1 MTDNFFQVAPFKI
14 YSSSV
19 DTGYATEISASFKPG
34 LDITN
39 MKTDRYSDL
48 NDAPAQS
55 PFTYQY
61 VGGSQFRHVPLNDGT
76 DTPSTRPELFH
87 ISMSAGILKVIGP
100 DSIDVNRP
108 RAYYFRDTLAK
119 RPINIANIQTSTG
132 STTIGNYTHD
142 YDIIQ
147 TTGRTSNN
155 RAFVEVTGSGFAR
168 YLTTM
173 YVSGAKDP
181 NRTLPN
187 FDLTGTNSFV
197 FVNHFNAPGGTDV
210 SSRGVLDTY
219 AEEYAPNNAMP
230 WRNRSVRSVL
240 RSDLT
245 RHTPKATDIPPLLPT
260 VYHTDNRNTKIR
272 GKERVFEVRD
282 FYDGGDVRGLT
293 SDSERVYWIDHLA
306 SEIKYAA
313 IGIQADLP
321 TTLPIA
327 AGIPTDG
334 GDIKYVNER
343 LYWIPDWGA
352 SSIYSCSIDGTESGV
367 VVTDSAI
374 PACLSIDTVNEKLYW
389 ANGAGYLG
397 RPVLM
402 RSDLDG
408 SNIETVLNFT
418 DVATFEVSSIAIST
432 GVVSQQNDCYY
443 CDVGNG
449 ALKKRSLDGGPIST
463 VQMPSGQTS
472 GAFRGYSL
480 DVDRRGKKLYILSD
494 EGASIPGR
502 VYAYDFMRDELSV
515 LYSYG
520 TDIWTTPFRTPG
532 ISSNYEKGEMYW
544 GVPVASSVDGMN
556 LASFPTYDNAFVTH
570 AIPQASL
577 RYRWIQDSALTT
589 ETQLPGYQ
597 HSSSV
602 PFGPYDDID
611 YVLSSSDGRG
621 DFIGISGTGLDK
633 SGIAVQTPLGTDST
647 NFLSKSAGT
656 IFNVYSGPY
665 QYASWNQV
673 RDGYNPIVIRL
684 ARESILSLANVRKT
698 TTNSLGRQV
707 SSKRSDGVT
716 NYKEPIV
723 SDDSKPI
730 VHQLYV
736 RPDLK
741 LNEQV
746 VSSLKYT
753 LANNLSTFTR
763 QSIRNRLGI
772 KSPLKGTLYE
782 KLKNHYLD
790 PDQVTQPGNPVSEFI
805 EMDYSRIL
813 YPSPINAYLNQTRE
827 RTDYAEVA
835 GFGSDGYDR
844 IFGTQRT
851 FFKENLIR
859 SEDAPNSQGE
869 SVDSTLAE
877 DIDETYV
884 FADSIGLDF
893 VGDASSQIVT
903 DQNSGSEAFVYGSV
917 SGNPV
922 NERFLQWTDAFV
934 TSSVAG
940 ITMSFEATRG
950 NYWITPSVYLDKP
963 ETGEDLL
970 IQYKSAPAGTTWN
983 TAVRI
988 SPGGLTA
995 GTYTQR
1001 QVNFDPGEPVYI
1013 RIAQE
1018 DWGGK
1023 GSDIGYAFDNYAI
1036 RNLRLIAAR
1045 SDINKP
1051 ALNFNSMATDGIRSF
1066 PESSSYRNYDGELMQ
1081 DSDESMFTTN
1091 PLPSLS
1097 YLELYNVRV
1106 GNTSSGYVERL
1117 TEQIAGKNSWY
1128 DTYDKYAADLR
1139 PQSKNRSIIP
1149 EFRMSEN
1156 IPYYVVDKATDFRA
1170 PNKQVF
1176 TLDGASITSSA
1187 DSKDALTFNS
1197 EFVRK
1202 YMQTPNSGKF
1212 IEVVED
1218 HVGGE
1223 VGQVSKVSF
1232 TCRGL
1237 KKLLP
1242 YNGFY
1247 PKDRAVQIGNVLSE
1261 SLGGN
1266 VAGSFEGNTT
1276 SYPKQGWQGIVKPLM
1291 SPGIL
1296 FNSIKSGIAVDYPI
1310 YTGSVPGF
1318 VLGTTNTPSDFQ
1330 LSIGPNYRL
1339 PFETLYNLK
1348 GNLPQGE
1355 ENPIRLVSSF
1365 ITDEANFNTDEL
1377 FNYKS
1382 VWSGE
1387 KTSLFELGMHNFLAE
1402 TVDFFLEGEKG
1413 SSGGGKLTSFRSAP
1427 DNKWQEFEAGKS
1439 YYMDV
1444 ILRDTVEMNK
1454 FIEYSG
1460 SGEIVENLKFGAS
1473 NGNDADYFGRSIAT
1487 VAGAPGEGI
1496 YALVGASNANE
1507 LSGTA
1512 YLFQNK
1518 FDTKG
1523 WRQIQEIL
1531 PASLSAA
1538 GEYGDSVSIDSG
1550 SGGIYMLVGHP
1561 NANAAYLFHSSSTGI
1576 LSQSLTGS
1584 DTSAGDDF
1592 GCATSIISGTDGVH
1606 ALVGAFDHHAAA
1618 SDDGAAY
1625 LFHSKSSETFY
1636 IDSGAAANQR
1646 WQTKITASDQV
1657 AADQFGYSV
1666 SLESGSGGIYCLVG
1680 ASAGGGFGG
1689 GNKAYLF
1696 HSKSDEPF
1704 YVDSGAPVNQ
1714 RWQTGLARAAG
1725 VASGWASS
1733 VSVVS
1738 GTDAIYALVGEN
1750 NTTVMQDSAIQL
1762 NVSTSVGVSTSLI
1775 TGSDLSPFTYDGFG
1789 QSVSVQS
1796 GSDGIYC
1803 LGGAP
1808 SAGTVGGQSYIFHSQ
1823 SVGIT
1828 EQIMSASD
1836 GVNNQYFGWSTSLIS
1851 SSVLPV
1857 GLYATMGSL
1866 SASFA
1871 VSGSGAGYMFAGEF
1885 GSLSGTLGIQNVQQD
1900 YKQHGKLF
1908 GLGLGDVYDPAYA
1921 AYTPP
1926 MFYGASRARIKFTPS
1941 TTDTYTLDQVLKQA
1955 TIEEIINVDSDRVA
1969 TVNGFAKS
1977 LTPLQD
1983 QNRMPMSSSVNM
1995 FGKFFEPGVTY
2006 NPQTGQAT
2014 SIDQTS
2020 NTNPAWVIS
2029 TRFES
2034 PVLDMSSSKYN
2045 ELYTAFAPDSDMETS
2060 YNFYP
2065 GALKRTNPRTMWA
2078 SYGKTP
2084 PQTKRVTMELA
2095 ESFPNTIGSETTGS
2109 LIGQCGFTADDKSVG
2124 IVRGSKRIREAV
2136 VMIPYLDFPIDEVTT
2151 EIEGKHFILI
2161 DSEDTSRYTDQKS
2174 NIDQFG
2180 FPVQASENDG
2190 EKITETTIG
2199 RMMKGMKTF
2208 NIPPNMDFGTYDDIA
2223 PFVMYFFS
2231 FNHTLDRDDLSDI
2244 WQGVMP
2250 KPALKVEKDI
2260 VDISHD
2266 INKFE
2271 FFGNINDRTLIS
2283 KMKFFV
2289 FKAKQK
2295 AKQNYYDITEDATD
2309 DSRYTF
2315 NFAADGQQGAVPHP
2329 SYNWPYDYFSLVEDI
2344 NIEAKYIIE
2353 NENVLFSENEPF
2365 PEIRRK
2371 ANKKKKKFD

>member
-100 DSIDVNRP
+100 DSIDVSRP

-245 RHTPKATDIPPLLPT
+245 RHTPKPGMGIPT
-260 VYHTDNRNTKIR
+260 EYHNDNRNAKLRLSSPSFAASKESIASVSSTGIIAIDTANKNIYYSDQDTGGDTIR
-272 GKERVFEVRD
+272 ID
-282 FYDGGDVRGLT
+282 YDGNSFEQLDFNFYPYMYPDANIGKLFVVNGGIESGSTDAFGGFTAIAAAPGVISGLSGNPGIKLYF
-293 SDSERVYWIDHLA
+293 SDS
-306 SEIKYAA
+306 ST
-313 IGIQADLP
+313 DL
-321 TTLPIA
+321 
-327 AGIPTDG
+327 
-334 GDIKYVNER
+334 
-343 LYWIPDWGA
+343 
-352 SSIYSCSIDGTESGV
+352 IYS
-367 VVTDSAI
+367 A
-374 PACLSIDTVNEKLYW
+374 
-389 ANGAGYLG
+389 
-397 RPVLM
+397 
-402 RSDLDG
+402 DLDG
-408 SNIETVLNFT
+408 SGVVSIPTPALTDPSKIEYDSFTGKLFFQESTDRISMVNTDGTEYRSFTIYGGGFSDFTVDSRNGRIYYIDSTFANKIYTTNLDGGLLT
-418 DVATFEVSSIAIST
+418 PIGDVGSDGNSIAIDLEL
-432 GVVSQQNDCYY
+432 QK
-443 CDVGNG
+443 
-449 ALKKRSLDGGPIST
+449 LFWWDGTISKANT
-463 VQMPSGQTS
+463 
-472 GAFRGYSL
+472 
-480 DVDRRGKKLYILSD
+480 
-494 EGASIPGR
+494 E
-502 VYAYDFMRDELSV
+502 
-515 LYSYG
+515 SYKV
-520 TDIWTTPFRTPG
+520 F
-532 ISSNYEKGEMYW
+532 
-544 GVPVASSVDGMN
+544 
-556 LASFPTYDNAFVTH
+556 DNAFVTH

-633 SGIAVQTPLGTDST
+633 SGIAVQTPLGSDST

-656 IFNVYSGPY
+656 IFNVYNGPY

-673 RDGYNPIVIRL
+673 RDGYNPIVIQL

-698 TTNSLGRQV
+698 ITNSLGRQV

-716 NYKEPIV
+716 NYKEPVV

-736 RPDLK
+736 RPDLGSPQ
-741 LNEQV
+741 QV
-746 VSSLKYT
+746 VSCLKYT

-763 QSIRNRLGI
+763 KSIRNRLGI
-772 KSPLKGTLYE
+772 KSLLKGTLYE

-827 RTDYAEVA
+827 RTDYEEIV
-835 GFGSDGYDR
+835 GTGSNGYDR

-851 FFKENLIR
+851 FYKSDQIR
-859 SEDAPNSQGE
+859 SEDAPNSQGNFVDT
-869 SVDSTLAE
+869 SVFE
-877 DIDETYV
+877 EIDKSYV

-893 VGDASSQIVT
+893 LGDASSQIVT
-903 DQNSGSEAFVYGSV
+903 DQNNGSEAFVYGTVNASV
-917 SGNPV
+917 ST
-922 NERFLQWTDAFV
+922 RFLQWTDAFV
-934 TSSVAG
+934 TSSIALTD
-940 ITMSFEATRG
+940 ISMSLEATKG
-950 NYWITPSVYLDKP
+950 NYAITPAVTLESPDAN
-963 ETGEDLL
+963 EDLL
-970 IQYKSAPAGTTWN
+970 IQYKSVATGTIWN
-983 TAVRI
+983 TVATI
-988 SPGGLTA
+988 TPASLTA
-995 GTYTQR
+995 GTYTQT
-1001 QVNFDPGEPVYI
+1001 QVNFDPGEAVYI

-1018 DWGGK
+1018 SFSGPN
-1023 GSDIGYAFDNYAI
+1023 FDNYAI
-1036 RNLRLIAAR
+1036 RNLRLIAAQ
-1045 SDINKP
+1045 SDVNKP

-1081 DSDESMFTTN
+1081 DSDSTMFSTN

-1097 YLELYNVRV
+1097 YLELYNIRV
-1106 GNTSSGYVERL
+1106 GDSSSGYVERL

-1139 PQSKNRSIIP
+1139 PQTKNRSIIP

-1156 IPYYVVDKATDFRA
+1156 IPYYVVDKAADFRA

-1187 DSKDALTFNS
+1187 DTRDALTFNS
-1197 EFVRK
+1197 EFINRYV
-1202 YMQTPNSGKF
+1202 QTPNSGKF
-1212 IEVVED
+1212 IQIAED
-1218 HVGGE
+1218 HVEGE

-1266 VAGSFEGNTT
+1266 VAGSFEGSTT
-1276 SYPKQGWQGIVKPLM
+1276 SFPKQGWQGIVKPLM

-1318 VLGTTNTPSDFQ
+1318 VQGTTNTPSDFQ
-1330 LSIGPNYRL
+1330 LDIGPNYRL

-1355 ENPIRLVSSF
+1355 ENPIRLVSAF
-1365 ITDEANFNTDEL
+1365 ITDEANFNTNEL

-1402 TVDFFLEGEKG
+1402 TVDFFLEGEQG

-1473 NGNDADYFGRSIAT
+1473 DGALNDQFGYSVDT
-1487 VAGAPGEGI
+1487 VEGGPGEGI
-1496 YALVGASNANE
+1496 YALVGSPNDT
-1507 LSGTA
+1507 SA

-1518 FDTKG
+1518 FDTTG
-1523 WRQIQEIL
+1523 WQQKQKL
-1531 PASLSAA
+1531 TASDGTVAGFASA
-1538 GEYGDSVSIDSG
+1538 VSIASG
-1550 SGGIYMLVGHP
+1550 SDGIYMLVGDL
-1561 NANAAYLFHSSSTGI
+1561 NNTE
-1576 LSQSLTGS
+1576 
-1584 DTSAGDDF
+1584 AG
-1592 GCATSIISGTDGVH
+1592 
-1606 ALVGAFDHHAAA
+1606 LGA
-1618 SDDGAAY
+1618 GAAY
-1625 LFHSKSSETFY
+1625 LYHSKSSEPFY
-1636 IDSGAAANQR
+1636 IDSGGLTNQR
-1646 WQTKITASDQV
+1646 WQTKITASDL
-1657 AADQFGYSV
+1657 AAFDTFGSDV
-1666 SLESGSGGIYCLVG
+1666 SIDFGTDGVYMLISSLQTNGATGAAYLYHSKSSEPFYIDSGGLTNQRWQTKITASDGTGGDFLEGVSIVSGTDGVYMLVG
-1680 ASAGGGFGG
+1680 APGADLGGSNRGSS
-1689 GNKAYLF
+1689 YLF
-1696 HSKSDEPF
+1696 HSKSSDPF
-1704 YVDSGAPVNQ
+1704 YVDSVGATNQ
-1714 RWQTGLARAAG
+1714 KWQTKITASDAADNDEFGRA
-1725 VASGWASS
+1725 
-1733 VSVVS
+1733 VSAVS
-1738 GTDAIYALVGEN
+1738 GTDGIYMVIGSARDDLVGSNEGSSYLFHSKSGE
-1750 NTTVMQDSAIQL
+1750 TFYVDSAGATNQKWQTKLTASDAANSDEFGIA
-1762 NVSTSVGVSTSLI
+1762 VSIVSGT
-1775 TGSDLSPFTYDGFG
+1775 
-1789 QSVSVQS
+1789 
-1796 GSDGIYC
+1796 DGIYTLIGAYLASSS
-1803 LGGAP
+1803 LGED
-1808 SAGTVGGQSYIFHSQ
+1808 AGKSYIFHSQ
-1823 SVGIT
+1823 SAGVA

-1836 GVNNQYFGWSTSLIS
+1836 GTANQFFGASVSLIS
-1851 SSVLPV
+1851 SSVLP
-1857 GLYATMGSL
+1857 GDLYATMGATT
-1866 SASFA
+1866 ASFA

-1885 GSLSGTLGIQNVQQD
+1885 GSLSGTIGIQNVQQD

-1926 MFYGASRARIKFTPS
+1926 MFYGASRARVKFTPS

-1977 LTPLQD
+1977 LTSLQD
-1983 QNRMPMSSSVNM
+1983 QNRMPMSSSINM

-2014 SIDQTS
+2014 SIDQIS

-2045 ELYTAFAPDSDMETS
+2045 ELYTAFAADSDMATS

-2065 GALKRTNPRTMWA
+2065 GSINRTNPRTMWA

-2095 ESFPNTIGSETTGS
+2095 ESFPNIIGNETTGS
-2109 LIGQCGFTADDKSVG
+2109 LIDQCGFTADDKSIG

-2161 DSEDTSRYTDQKS
+2161 DSEDTSRYTDQG
-2174 NIDQFG
+2174 NNLDQLKIA
-2180 FPVQASENDG
+2180 VQASENDG
-2190 EKITETTIG
+2190 EKITKTTIT
-2199 RMMKGMKTF
+2199 RMIHGMKRF
-2208 NIPPNMDFGTYDDIA
+2208 NIPPNMDFGSYDDID

-2260 VDISHD
+2260 INISHD

-2371 ANKKKKKFD
+2371 ANKKKKKSD